1 MNGIE
6 AMIMSLI
13 PEANAQSQS
22 NSQSPGQR
30 GSDQSGAEQRQSSHR
45 QSSQQQ
51 SSAYPP
57 PPPPGRYGPP
67 HSQRPYYSPYND
79 PYYGPQSYEARQ
91 WDSIY
96 QEIERMQRDIDRM
109 FDEAF
114 NRYNVNP
121 DLQNRPHQR
130 PHQGPQ
136 QRPPQR
142 PEQRNFHYSFHQNF
156 KVPEMDVKEDA
167 DKYTVIVNLPGSDA
181 KDVSVNL
188 DGQRLNVRGEQRFE
202 KQDKDSQGNVIF
214 QERRSGSFQRS
225 VTLPGPVKQ
234 AGMKTDVKN
243 GVLTVTVPKDI

>member
-1 MNGIE
+1 
-6 AMIMSLI
+6 
-13 PEANAQSQS
+13 
-22 NSQSPGQR
+22 
-30 GSDQSGAEQRQSSHR
+30 
-45 QSSQQQ
+45 
-51 SSAYPP
+51 
-57 PPPPGRYGPP
+57 
-67 HSQRPYYSPYND
+67 
-79 PYYGPQSYEARQ
+79 
-91 WDSIY
+91 
-96 QEIERMQRDIDRM
+96 MQRDIDRM

-121 DLQNRPHQR
+121 DLQNRSQQR
-130 PHQGPQ
+130 PHQGPHQ
-136 QRPPQR
+136 GLKQRPPQR
-142 PEQRNFHYSFHQNF
+142 PEQRSEQRNFHYSFHQNF

-188 DGQRLNVRGEQRFE
+188 DGQRLTVRGEQRFE
-202 KQDKDSQGNVIF
+202 KQDKDNSGNIIF